1 MDLKFMW
8 YANATVV
15 NNIMPQHKR
24 FDDVYTVDV
33 LQKTIRDKYMKYD
46 VSIGGERFHY
56 NYTFFSNVCIAGSLE
71 IIDVSRG
78 KTWTYAI
85 ERNNDSI
92 RLYTDLENY
101 NELYLYSNST
111 LIDIQVNAC
120 RKSFI
125 SCINV
130 MQVEDRSYTVTVV
143 RSAVTEEQKTG
154 FDYSLNNQIFT
165 VTGAIDYPKMVCY
178 DVVNYVDRSTQ
189 MVVYAETKCQ
199 MIVTHSFEPDH
210 TSGKVH
216 PINSDFEEYIEYT
229 KVGPYRF
236 HVTEYIVNNTE
247 HPFIKRTYELINHP
261 EDNIIEI
268 AETGKRYHITNVN
281 NDVTIT
287 RL

>member
-78 KTWTYAI
+78 KAWTYAI

-101 NELYLYSNST
+101 NELYLYNNST
-111 LIDIQVNAC
+111 IIDIQVNAC

-125 SCINV
+125 SCINIK
-130 MQVEDRSYTVTVV
+130 QVEDRSYTVTVV
-143 RSAVTEEQKTG
+143 RSAVTEEQKIFVQNKILTVRDMLLEKEELEFDAVAATDDGLAIGALKYARKKKLSVPGDISIIG
-154 FDYSLNNQIFT
+154 FNNSELS
-165 VTGAIDYPKMVCY
+165 VCCEPELSSIDSRSETLCKTAVDSMIALLKGRPVRHKK
-178 DVVNYVDRSTQ
+178 VVPCRLVKR
-189 MVVYAETKCQ
+189 
-199 MIVTHSFEPDH
+199 H
-210 TSGKVH
+210 T
-216 PINSDFEEYIEYT
+216 
-229 KVGPYRF
+229 
-236 HVTEYIVNNTE
+236 
-247 HPFIKRTYELINHP
+247 
-261 EDNIIEI
+261 
-268 AETGKRYHITNVN
+268 TNF
-281 NDVTIT
+281 
-287 RL
+287 